1 MNSKKL
7 ERIIILILLLL
18 NVSLLLVVLTDGAQE
33 RRSDRDTADSIAAL
47 LRENGIEV
55 SPGANLLQSAPREC
69 SVVRNL
75 DAERERMRA
84 LLGAVSAEDQGGSI
98 YYYRAADG
106 QAVMRGTGEFDMLF
120 TAGAVRARGDAKK
133 AAQRLFAR
141 ADIALDEASMRLSD
155 DGETLLACCA
165 WNGYAVW
172 NAALEISFSGDSFY
186 TVFGTLVFDRETAEG
201 EAGMDSLSALL
212 RFRARRQRGNYML
225 PARKPDAGLSYARQR
240 LRREHTHPCLA
251 HRNGHR
257 RALSERPHGPDGD
270 PRRIVCR
277 AKHPK
282 PPMLG

>member
-47 LRENGIEV
+47 LRGNGIEV
-55 SPGANLLQSAPREC
+55 SPGADLLQSAPREC
-69 SVVRNL
+69 SVVRDL

-172 NAALEISFSGDSFY
+172 NAALEISFSGESFY

-212 RFRARRQRGNYML
+212 RFLELVGSEGIICSRLESLTPGYLMHVSVSGESTLTPVWRIATDTGEHYLNARTGQT
-225 PARKPDAGLSYARQR
+225 
-240 LRREHTHPCLA
+240 ET
-251 HRNGHR
+251 
-257 RALSERPHGPDGD
+257 
-270 PRRIVCR
+270 
-277 AKHPK
+277 
-282 PPMLG
+282 LGA